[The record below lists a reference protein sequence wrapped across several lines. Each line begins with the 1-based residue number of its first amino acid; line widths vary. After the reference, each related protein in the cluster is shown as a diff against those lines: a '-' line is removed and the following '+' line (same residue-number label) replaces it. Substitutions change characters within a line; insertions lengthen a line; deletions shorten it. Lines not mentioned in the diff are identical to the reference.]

1 MYALLDYGRW
11 DYAMT
16 YLDDILIFSSTF
28 DDYKKHLHGFYQY
41 QLMRIFNHIINEQ
54 LIKPNGEKI
63 KAITERPAPR
73 KLKEAN

>member
-1 MYALLDYGRW
+1 MVDATIPCLCSASIMAFGFNLNSNNSFIIGF
-11 DYAMT
+11 T
-16 YLDDILIFSSTF
+16 SFDILEIFLAYNH
-28 DDYKKHLHGFYQY
+28 D
-41 QLMRIFNHIINEQ
+41 HIINEQ